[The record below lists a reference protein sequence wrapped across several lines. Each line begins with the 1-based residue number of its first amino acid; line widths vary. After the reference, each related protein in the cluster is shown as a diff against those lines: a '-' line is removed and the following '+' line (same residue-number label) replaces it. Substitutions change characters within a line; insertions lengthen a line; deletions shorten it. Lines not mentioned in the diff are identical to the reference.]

1 MKKTVLSSLALL
13 LFSVV
18 LTPAVIGATPCR
30 CVPDEIIVKFRGPA
44 ADVIEKQLQL
54 RNPADIPNF
63 SPLSS
68 HPGQLNAK
76 YRVNRIK
83 PLLKNFRKRQQQLDS
98 LREENGKFP
107 AQKQKRILE
116 RLKRVPKTT
125 KVPDLG
131 RIYKIQLDCESRQSL
146 EDALAEYRSS
156 PDVEYAELNYIVSAN
171 SIPNDP
177 MHPDQWSL
185 GKIAAQEA
193 WSIYTGSSQT
203 VVAVLDTGADYNH
216 RDLRDNMWVNEAEL
230 NGAEGVDDD
239 ENGYVD
245 DIYGY
250 NFIYNTGDPMD
261 DYGHG
266 TYCSGIIAARGN
278 NDFDITG
285 ICWNTR
291 IMALKFMGL
300 FGDGSASD
308 AVLAV
313 YYAVENGAD
322 IISNSWSTP
331 NESLLLKDAVDY
343 AYSQGV
349 IIVASAGND
358 DSNLPQYPA
367 CYKNVISVAAT
378 DSDDQ
383 RWPYSNYGNCVDI
396 AAPGVDVLSL
406 SAEGTSIGTSNNGY
420 TTILSGTSTAC
431 PHVAGACA
439 LLLSANPLMTF
450 DQVYDVLTRTA
461 DPISPGICLSNGRVN
476 LSGAMHA
483 VIPSRGYISFDS
495 DYYGRPGVVGMLLA
509 DWDLRGKGMQ
519 EATIMT
525 GRGDLEKV
533 VLPESGSVFGVFTGS
548 IETGSGEPGREDG
561 TVQVSSDEVI
571 TAIYFDAND
580 GTGNPAATMDSA
592 ITDSEAPVLLNVR
605 VETLGH
611 VASITFATDEPTKA
625 RVRCSLTSGGP
636 YTFAQED
643 VIIANDHTIR
653 LQPLSLNTD
662 YYFVIDLV
670 DVVGN
675 KVTADN
681 NGLCYSFTTS
691 AEFPGYRVP
700 NVYPTIQAAIDD
712 ASDGDTIWIADGQ
725 YSGEGNFDIDFKGK
739 AITVKSEN
747 GPQNCIIDCQFKG
760 RGFDFHNGEDENSVL
775 DGIKISNGSAGGFGG
790 GIKCTASSPTII
802 NCIITG
808 NTAGE
813 YGGGICNS
821 YNSSPILTNCTFSEN
836 SAESGLSA
844 LGSGGGICNL
854 VNSNP
859 VLTNC
864 TFSGN
869 FANHS
874 GAGIYNSENSNPALT
889 KCTFTANTA
898 RHGGGMYNCYDSK
911 PSLKNCTF
919 SENLAEYGGA
929 VKNSEAIPTLINCTL
944 HGNSAEMGGGIWNG
958 WGGSAELANSILWG
972 NSDSGGMEESAQIN
986 DARGSRISVINY
998 CCIQGWT
1005 GVLGGIGNIGTD
1017 PLFVDPEAGD
1027 YHLKSAGWRW
1037 DVERRRWHYDEITS
1051 PCIDAGNPGSPLD
1064 GELLNMPDGPS
1075 NLWAGNLR
1083 INMGCYGGTA
1093 EASIPPYGWSLLAD
1107 INNDGLVNL
1116 KDFAFQVQFWM
1127 KTESR
1132 QPGDLD
1138 RNGIVNTADLALLT
1152 EDWLKYVKTPVVNI
1166 IMPHNDAIFV
1176 MQPVEFEIQAVAWGI
1191 NGSVVKVEF
1200 FVNGRKIDEDN
1211 DSSDGWVTIWRQN
1224 ARGLYSLTATAT
1236 DSRGITATSSPVEI
1250 TITPPQ

>member
-1 MKKTVLSSLALL
+1 MKKTVLLSLALL
-13 LFSVV
+13 IFSAV
-18 LTPAVIGATPCR
+18 LTPAVIGAEPCR
-30 CVPDEIIVKFRGPA
+30 CVPNEIIVKFRGPA
-44 ADVIEKQLQL
+44 ADTIEKQLQL
-54 RNPADIPNF
+54 QNSADIPNF

-76 YRVNRIK
+76 YRVSRIK
-83 PLLKNFRKRQQQLDS
+83 PLLKDFHKRRLQLDS
-98 LREENGKFP
+98 LRKQIGKSP

-116 RLKRVPKTT
+116 RLKRAPKTT

-131 RIYKIQLDCESRQSL
+131 SIYRIQLDCESRQSL
-146 EDALAEYRSS
+146 EEALAEYRSN

-177 MHPDQWSL
+177 LHSDQWSL
-185 GKIAAQEA
+185 DKIAAQGA

-203 VVAVLDTGADYNH
+203 VVAVLDTGVDYNH

-245 DIYGY
+245 DMHGY

-278 NDFDITG
+278 NDLDITG

-300 FGDGSASD
+300 FGDGSTSD

-322 IISNSWSTP
+322 VISNSWSTP
-331 NESLLLKDAVDY
+331 NESLLLKDTVDY
-343 AYSQGV
+343 AYSRGV

-383 RWPYSNYGNCVDI
+383 RWPYSNYGDCVDI

-406 SAEGTSIGTSNNGY
+406 SAEGTSFGVSNNGY
-420 TTILSGTSTAC
+420 TTFLSGTSTAC
-431 PHVAGACA
+431 PHIAGACA

-461 DPISPGICLSNGRVN
+461 DPISPGICRSNGRVN

-495 DYYGRPGVVGMLLA
+495 DYYARPGVVGMLLA
-509 DWDLRGKGMQ
+509 DWDLRGKGTQ
-519 EATIMT
+519 EATVMT
-525 GRGDLEKV
+525 GGGDLEKV
-533 VLPESGSVFGVFTGS
+533 VLAESSSVSGVFTGS
-548 IETGSGEPGREDG
+548 ISTGSGEPDREDG
-561 TVQVSSDEVI
+561 AVQVSSDEVI
-571 TAIYFDAND
+571 TVIYFDAND
-580 GTGNPAATMDSA
+580 GSGNPAATMDSA
-592 ITDSEAPVLLNVR
+592 VTDSETPELLSVR
-605 VETLGH
+605 VEMQGH
-611 VASITFATDEPTKA
+611 VASIIFATDEPTKA
-625 RVRCSLTSGGP
+625 QVRSGLTCGGP
-636 YTFAQED
+636 YTFTKED
-643 VIIANDHTIR
+643 IIIADDHTIR

-670 DVVGN
+670 DAVGN

-691 AEFPGYRVP
+691 VEFSGYRVP
-700 NVYPTIQAAIDD
+700 GVYPTIQAAIDD
-712 ASDGDTIWIADGQ
+712 ASNGDTIWIADGQ

-739 AITVKSEN
+739 SITVKSEN

-760 RGFDFHNGEDENSVL
+760 RGFDFHNGENENSIL
-775 DGIKISNGSAGGFGG
+775 DGITISNGTAGGFGG

-836 SAESGLSA
+836 SAESKLSA
-844 LGSGGGICNL
+844 LGSGGGMCNL
-854 VNSNP
+854 VNSHP
-859 VLTNC
+859 ILTNC

-874 GAGIYNSENSNPALT
+874 GAGIYNSEDSNPVLT

-911 PSLKNCTF
+911 PSLTNCTF
-919 SENLAEYGGA
+919 RENMAEYGGA
-929 VKNSEAIPTLINCTL
+929 VKNSESIPTLINCTL

-958 WGGSAELANSILWG
+958 WGGSAELADSILWG
-972 NSDSGGMEESAQIN
+972 NSDSGGMGESAQIN

-1005 GVLGGIGNIGTD
+1005 GTLGGIGNIGAD
-1017 PLFVDPEAGD
+1017 PLFADPEAGD

-1037 DVERRRWHYDEITS
+1037 DIERRRWRYDEITS

-1064 GELLNMPDGPS
+1064 GELSNIPDGPS
-1075 NLWAGNLR
+1075 NLWASNLR

-1093 EASIPPYGWSLLAD
+1093 EAGIPPHGWSLLAD
-1107 INNDGLVNL
+1107 INNDGLVNS

-1138 RNGIVNTADLALLT
+1138 RNGIVNTADLALLS
-1152 EDWLKYVKTPVVNI
+1152 EDWLKYVKPPVVNI
-1166 IMPHNDAIFV
+1166 ISPQNDAIFV
-1176 MQPVEFEIQAVAWGI
+1176 MQPADIEIEVEAWGI
-1191 NGSVVKVEF
+1191 YGPVVKVEF
-1200 FVNGRKIDEDN
+1200 FVNGRKIDEDS
-1211 DSSDGWVTIWRQN
+1211 DSSDGWVTNFREN
-1224 ARGLYSLTATAT
+1224 ARGLYSITATAT
-1236 DSRGITATSSPVEI
+1236 DSRGITATSSPIEI